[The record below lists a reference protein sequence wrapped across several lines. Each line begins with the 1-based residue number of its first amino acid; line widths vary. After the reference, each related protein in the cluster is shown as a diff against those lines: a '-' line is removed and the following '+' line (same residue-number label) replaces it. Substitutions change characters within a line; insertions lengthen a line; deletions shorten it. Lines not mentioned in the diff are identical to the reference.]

1 MQPDEIL
8 SGLNPEQRRAAST
21 IEGPVLVLAGAGTGK
36 TRVIT
41 YRIAYML
48 AKGIPPEQILGMTFT
63 NKAAAEMKERLAELC
78 GASAAAKVTLGT
90 FHAFAGRLLR
100 KEIGVFGFL
109 PSFTIADDSDQ
120 KSLIKQSIAAC
131 GFAADSIAV
140 PDCANFISR
149 CKNKMQSPDEAAAE
163 LENPA
168 DEPFARVYSKYQ
180 DQLLMQNMLD
190 FDDLLYYTHRLL
202 RDYPEVRERCNDR
215 YRYLLVD
222 EYQDTN
228 LVQFEMVKLLAG
240 ERQNLCVV
248 GDDDQSI
255 YGWRGADA
263 GNILKFTDQF
273 PRARQQ
279 EIKLE
284 QNYRSTN
291 NILRA
296 ANAAIAGGY
305 ARKEKNLWSDY
316 GDGELIIVSRSENA
330 ESESEFIANYIRQ
343 FFDEHREYKYSDC
356 AILYRS
362 NYLSRQLEQT
372 LRSCDI
378 PYQLVGGQEF
388 YQRSEVKDA
397 VSYLRLLAN
406 PREDQS
412 LLRILGNPPRG
423 LGNKAVEKLKAM
435 RLAGAKSMLDA
446 LGSEEF
452 LASCTGKARTAAAEL
467 AETIKKYRNLFTVP
481 GELAAKTKAYL
492 LETGFLDGLQR
503 VYKDIKDA
511 TKRRENVDEFINAIA
526 QFEQRQLKQSQDEA
540 LPTLQD
546 FLEKFALL
554 EESDRTDD
562 KSDDGNGVVLS
573 TIHASKGLEFPLVFL
588 VAMERNIFPNERAI
602 EENSLDEELRLFYVA
617 LTRAKRHLVITYAGE
632 RFRYGRVETSHP
644 SDFLC
649 RLPQDLTDAGD
660 DYEFIKQLSTDA
672 INEGFAKIF
681 EMLK

>member
-1 MQPDEIL
+1 MHPEEIL
-8 SGLNPEQRRAAST
+8 AGLNPEQRRAAST

-78 GASAAAKVTLGT
+78 GAEAASKVTLGT

-109 PSFTIADDSDQ
+109 PNFTIADDSDQ
-120 KSLIKQSIAAC
+120 KSIIKQAAAAC
-131 GFAADSIAV
+131 GLTRDDAPIPEAAAY
-140 PDCANFISR
+140 ISR
-149 CKNKMQSPDEAAAE
+149 CKNQMISPEEALAAPERPGDEI
-163 LENPA
+163 
-168 DEPFARVYSKYQ
+168 FAQIYTKYQ
-180 DQLLMQNMLD
+180 NQLLLQNMLD
-190 FDDLLYYTHRLL
+190 FDDLLFYTHRLL
-202 RDYPEVRERCNDR
+202 RDYPEVRERCNAR

-228 LVQFEMVKLLAG
+228 RVQFEMVRLLAG
-240 ERQNLCVV
+240 ESENLCVV

-263 GNILKFTDQF
+263 GNILKFTDHF
-273 PRARQQ
+273 PRAREQ

-291 NILRA
+291 NILKA

-305 ARKEKNLWSDY
+305 ARKEKNLWSSF
-316 GDGELIIVSRSENA
+316 GDGELITVAGCDTAEAEADFIV
-330 ESESEFIANYIRQ
+330 NYIKQ
-343 FFDEHREYKYSDC
+343 FFNEHREYKYSDC

-372 LRSCDI
+372 FRSCDI

-397 VSYLRLLAN
+397 VSYLRIAAN

-423 LGNKAVEKLKAM
+423 LGNKAVEKLKEM
-435 RLAGAKSMLDA
+435 RRNGCKSMLEA
-446 LGSEEF
+446 LGTEEF
-452 LASCTGKARTAAAEL
+452 QSNCTGKARAAAQEL
-467 AETIKKYRNLFTVP
+467 FGTVQKYRGLFNVP
-481 GELAAKTKAYL
+481 GELAAKTRAYL
-492 LETGFLDGLQR
+492 FETGFLNGLQKM
-503 VYKDIKDA
+503 YKDIEDA

-526 QFEQRQLKQSQDEA
+526 QFESKQSE
-540 LPTLQD
+540 PVNLQD
-546 FLEKFALL
+546 YLEKFALM
-554 EESDRTDD
+554 EENDRTDD
-562 KSDDGNGVVLS
+562 KSEDGDGVVLS
-573 TIHASKGLEFPLVFL
+573 TVHASKGLEFPLVFL
-588 VAMERNIFPNERAI
+588 VAMERKIFPNERAL
-602 EENSLDEELRLFYVA
+602 EEDSLDEELRLFYVA
-617 LTRAKRHLVITYAGE
+617 LTRAKRHLVITHSRE
-632 RFRYGRVETSHP
+632 RFRYGKVERSTP
-644 SDFLC
+644 SDFLLK
-649 RLPQDLTDAGD
+649 LPEELTDCGD
-660 DYEFIKQLSTDA
+660 DYEFIQQLSTES

-681 EMLK
+681 DMLK

>member
-1 MQPDEIL
+1 MLMQPDEIL
-8 SGLNPEQRRAAST
+8 AGLNPEQRRAAST
-21 IEGPVLVLAGAGTGK
+21 VEGPVLVLAGAGTGK

-48 AKGIPPEQILGMTFT
+48 ASGIAPEHILGMTFT

-78 GASAAAKVTLGT
+78 GAEAAAKVTLGT

-100 KEIGVFGFL
+100 SEIKVFGFL
-109 PSFTIADDSDQ
+109 PNFTIADDSDQ
-120 KSLIKQSIAAC
+120 KSLIKQAAAAC
-131 GFAADSIAV
+131 GITRDEVNVPYAA
-140 PDCANFISR
+140 NYISR
-149 CKNKMQSPDEAAAE
+149 CKNAMLSPEEAMQCATTADAVYAE
-163 LENPA
+163 IYN
-168 DEPFARVYSKYQ
+168 KYQ
-180 DQLLMQNMLD
+180 TQLLLQNMLD
-190 FDDLLYYTHRLL
+190 FDDMLFYAHRLL
-202 RDYPEVRERCNDR
+202 RDYPEVRERCQER
-215 YRYLLVD
+215 YQYLLVD

-228 LVQFEMVKLLAG
+228 AVQFEMIKLLAG

-263 GNILKFTDQF
+263 GNILKFTDHF

-291 NILRA
+291 NILKA

-305 ARKEKNLWSDY
+305 ARKEKNLWSDF
-316 GDGELIIVSRSENA
+316 GDGELITVAGCENA
-330 ESESEFIANYIRQ
+330 EGEADFIASYITQ
-343 FFDEHREYKYSDC
+343 FLDEHREYKYSDC

-372 LRSCDI
+372 LRTRSI

-397 VSYLRLLAN
+397 VSYLRLAAN
-406 PREDQS
+406 PREDQA

-423 LGNKAVEKLKAM
+423 LGSKAVEKLKEM
-435 RLAGAKSMLDA
+435 RLNGTKSMLEA

-452 LASCTGKARTAAAEL
+452 QSVCSAKGKAAAQAL
-467 AETIKKYRNLFTVP
+467 FDTVKKYRGLFNVP

-492 LETGFLDGLQR
+492 FETGFLDGLQK
-503 VYKDIKDA
+503 VYKDIEDA
-511 TKRRENVDEFINAIA
+511 TKRRENVDEFINAVA
-526 QFEQRQLKQSQDEA
+526 QFESRQSEE
-540 LPTLQD
+540 PTLQD

-554 EESDRTDD
+554 EENDRTADE
-562 KSDDGNGVVLS
+562 SENGDGVILS

-588 VAMERNIFPNERAI
+588 VAMERKIFPNERAL
-602 EENSLDEELRLFYVA
+602 EEDSLDEELRLFYVA
-617 LTRAKRHLVITYAGE
+617 LTRAKRYLVISYARE
-632 RFRYGRVETSHP
+632 RFRYGKTERAIP
-644 SDFLC
+644 SDFLY
-649 RLPQDLTDAGD
+649 RLPEDLTDQGD
-660 DYEFIKQLSTDA
+660 DYEFIQSMSTED

-681 EMLK
+681 ELLK

>member
-1 MQPDEIL
+1 MRPEEIL
-8 SGLNPEQRRAAST
+8 AGLNPEQRRAAST

-48 AKGIPPEQILGMTFT
+48 ATGIAPEHILGMTFT

-78 GASAAAKVTLGT
+78 GAEAAKKVTLGT

-100 KEIGVFGFL
+100 REIGVFGFL
-109 PSFTIADDSDQ
+109 PNFTIADDNDQ
-120 KSLIKQSIAAC
+120 KSLIKQAAAAC
-131 GFAADSIAV
+131 GFTRDDAPIPQAA
-140 PDCANFISR
+140 NYISR
-149 CKNKMQSPDEAAAE
+149 CKNAMLSPEEAMAAP
-163 LENPA
+163 ENPG
-168 DEPFARVYSKYQ
+168 DEVYAQIYSKYQ
-180 DQLLMQNMLD
+180 NQLLLQNMLD
-190 FDDLLYYTHRLL
+190 FDDLLFYTHRLL
-202 RDYPEVRERCNDR
+202 RDYPEVRERCQER

-240 ERQNLCVV
+240 ERENLCVV

-263 GNILKFTDQF
+263 GNILKFTEYF

-291 NILRA
+291 NILKA

-305 ARKEKNLWSDY
+305 ARKEKNLWSNF
-316 GDGELIIVSRSENA
+316 GDGELITVAQCDNA
-330 ESESEFIANYIRQ
+330 ESEAEFIASYIHQ

-372 LRSCDI
+372 FRSRDI

-397 VSYLRLLAN
+397 VSYLRIAAN

-423 LGNKAVEKLKAM
+423 LGNKAVETLKNI
-435 RLAGAKSMLDA
+435 RQNGGKSMLET
-446 LGSEEF
+446 LGTEEF
-452 LASCTGKARTAAAEL
+452 QKSCSAKAKVAAQAL
-467 AETIKKYRNLFTVP
+467 FDTVIKYRNLFTVP
-481 GELAAKTKAYL
+481 GELAAKTRAYL
-492 LETGFLDGLQR
+492 QETGFLDGLQK
-503 VYKDIKDA
+503 VYKDIADA

-526 QFEQRQLKQSQDEA
+526 QFENKQPEP
-540 LPTLQD
+540 PTLQD

-554 EESDRTDD
+554 EENDRTDD
-562 KSDDGNGVVLS
+562 RSDNGDGVVLS

-588 VAMERNIFPNERAI
+588 VAMERKIFPNERAL
-602 EENSLDEELRLFYVA
+602 EEDSLDEELRLFYVA
-617 LTRAKRHLVITYAGE
+617 LTRAKRHLVISHAKE
-632 RFRYGRVETSHP
+632 RFRYGKVERSVP
-644 SDFLC
+644 SDFLY
-649 RLPQDLTDAGD
+649 RLPEELTDCGE
-660 DYEFIKQLSTDA
+660 DYEYIQKLGVDD
-672 INEGFAKIF
+672 INAEFAKIF

>member
-1 MQPDEIL
+1 MRPDEIL
-8 SGLNPEQRRAAST
+8 AGLNPEQRRAAST

-48 AKGIPPEQILGMTFT
+48 ATGIDPENILGMTFT
-63 NKAAAEMKERLAELC
+63 NKAAAEMKERLGELC
-78 GASAAAKVTLGT
+78 GKEAASKVTLGT

-109 PSFTIADDSDQ
+109 PNFTIADDTDQ
-120 KSLIKQSIAAC
+120 KSLIKQAAAAC
-131 GFAADSIAV
+131 GITRDDAPIPQAAAY
-140 PDCANFISR
+140 ISR
-149 CKNKMQSPDEAAAE
+149 CKNAMLSPDEAAAAPE
-163 LENPA
+163 RPG
-168 DEPFARVYSKYQ
+168 DEVFAQIYMKYQ
-180 DQLLMQNMLD
+180 NQLLLQNMLD
-190 FDDLLYYTHRLL
+190 FDDLLFYTHRLL
-202 RDYPEVRERCNDR
+202 RDHPEVRERCQAR
-215 YRYLLVD
+215 YKYLLVD

-240 ERQNLCVV
+240 KRQNLCVV

-255 YGWRGADA
+255 YSWRGADA
-263 GNILKFTDQF
+263 GNILKFTDHF

-291 NILRA
+291 NILKA

-305 ARKEKNLWSDY
+305 ARKEKNLWSSF
-316 GDGELIIVSRSENA
+316 GDGELLTVARCDTA
-330 ESESEFIANYIRQ
+330 ESEAEFIASYIHQ

-362 NYLSRQLEQT
+362 NYLSRQLEQG
-372 LRSCDI
+372 LRAADI

-397 VSYLRLLAN
+397 VSYLRIVAN

-423 LGNKAVEKLKAM
+423 LGNKAVEKLKEM
-435 RLAGAKSMLDA
+435 RLNGTPGMLNA

-452 LASCTGKARTAAAEL
+452 IASCTGKAKAAARSL
-467 AETIKKYRNLFTVP
+467 YDTVIKYRNLFTVP
-481 GELAAKTKAYL
+481 GDLAAKTRAYL
-492 LETGFLDGLQR
+492 YETGFLDGLQK
-503 VYKDIKDA
+503 VYKDIEDA

-526 QFEQRQLKQSQDEA
+526 QFESKQPE
-540 LPTLQD
+540 LPTLQE

-554 EESDRTDD
+554 EENDRTDD

-588 VAMERNIFPNERAI
+588 VAMERNIFPNERALK
-602 EENSLDEELRLFYVA
+602 EDSLDEELRLFYVA
-617 LTRAKRHLVITYAGE
+617 LTRAKRHLVITHARE
-632 RFRYGRVETSHP
+632 RFRYGKVERSTP
-644 SDFLC
+644 SDFLL
-649 RLPQDLTDAGD
+649 RLPEDLTDCGD
-660 DYEFIKQLSTDA
+660 DYEFIQQLSADS
-672 INEGFAKIF
+672 INEGFARIF

>member
-1 MQPDEIL
+1 MHPEEIL
-8 SGLNPEQRRAAST
+8 AGLNPEQRRAAST

-78 GASAAAKVTLGT
+78 GAEAASKVTLGT

-109 PSFTIADDSDQ
+109 SNFTIADDSDQ
-120 KSLIKQSIAAC
+120 KSIIKQAAAAC
-131 GFAADSIAV
+131 GLTRDDAPIPEAAAY
-140 PDCANFISR
+140 ISR
-149 CKNKMQSPDEAAAE
+149 CKNQMISPEEALAAPERPGDEI
-163 LENPA
+163 
-168 DEPFARVYSKYQ
+168 FAQIYTKYQ
-180 DQLLMQNMLD
+180 NQLLLQNMLD
-190 FDDLLYYTHRLL
+190 FDDLLFYTHRLL
-202 RDYPEVRERCNDR
+202 RDYPEVRERCNAR

-228 LVQFEMVKLLAG
+228 RVQFEMVRLLAG
-240 ERQNLCVV
+240 ESENLCVV

-263 GNILKFTDQF
+263 GNILKFTDHF
-273 PRARQQ
+273 PRAREQ

-291 NILRA
+291 NILKA

-305 ARKEKNLWSDY
+305 ARKEKNLWSSF
-316 GDGELIIVSRSENA
+316 GDGELITVAGCDTAEAEADFIV
-330 ESESEFIANYIRQ
+330 NYIKQ
-343 FFDEHREYKYSDC
+343 FFNEHREYKYSDC

-372 LRSCDI
+372 FRSCDI

-397 VSYLRLLAN
+397 VSYLRIAAN

-423 LGNKAVEKLKAM
+423 LGNKAVEKLKEM
-435 RLAGAKSMLDA
+435 RRNGCKSMLEA
-446 LGSEEF
+446 LGTEEF
-452 LASCTGKARTAAAEL
+452 QSNCTGKARAAAQEL
-467 AETIKKYRNLFTVP
+467 FGTVQKYRGLFNVP
-481 GELAAKTKAYL
+481 GELAAKTRAYL
-492 LETGFLDGLQR
+492 FETGFLNGLQKM
-503 VYKDIKDA
+503 YKDIEDA

-526 QFEQRQLKQSQDEA
+526 QFESKQSE
-540 LPTLQD
+540 PVTLQD
-546 FLEKFALL
+546 YLEKFALL
-554 EESDRTDD
+554 EENDRTDD
-562 KSDDGNGVVLS
+562 NSEGGDGVVLS
-573 TIHASKGLEFPLVFL
+573 TVHASKGLEFPLVFL
-588 VAMERNIFPNERAI
+588 VAMERKIFPNERAL
-602 EENSLDEELRLFYVA
+602 EEDSLDEELRLFYVA
-617 LTRAKRHLVITYAGE
+617 LTRAKRHLVITHSRE
-632 RFRYGRVETSHP
+632 RFRYGKVERSTP
-644 SDFLC
+644 SDFLLK
-649 RLPQDLTDAGD
+649 LPEELTDCGD
-660 DYEFIKQLSTDA
+660 DYEFIQQLSTES

-681 EMLK
+681 DMLK

>member
-1 MQPDEIL
+1 MCPDEIL
-8 SGLNPEQRRAAST
+8 AGLNPEQRRAAST

-48 AKGIPPEQILGMTFT
+48 ATGIAPENILGMTFT
-63 NKAAAEMKERLAELC
+63 NKAAAEMKERLGELC
-78 GASAAAKVTLGT
+78 GKEAASKVTLGT

-109 PSFTIADDSDQ
+109 PNFTIADDTDQ
-120 KSLIKQSIAAC
+120 KSLIKQAAAAC
-131 GFAADSIAV
+131 GITRDDAPIPEAAAY
-140 PDCANFISR
+140 ISR
-149 CKNKMQSPDEAAAE
+149 CKNAMLSPDEAAAAPE
-163 LENPA
+163 RPG
-168 DEPFARVYSKYQ
+168 DEIFAQIYMKYQ
-180 DQLLMQNMLD
+180 NQLLLQNMLD
-190 FDDLLYYTHRLL
+190 FDDLLFYTHRLL
-202 RDYPEVRERCNDR
+202 RDYPEVRERCQKR
-215 YRYLLVD
+215 YKYLLVD

-255 YGWRGADA
+255 YSWRGADA
-263 GNILKFTDQF
+263 GNILKFTDYF

-291 NILRA
+291 NILKA

-305 ARKEKNLWSDY
+305 ARKEKNLWSDF
-316 GDGELIIVSRSENA
+316 GDGELITVAACDNA
-330 ESESEFIANYIRQ
+330 ESEAEFIATYIHQ
-343 FFDEHREYKYSDC
+343 FFNEHREYKYSDC

-362 NYLSRQLEQT
+362 NYLSRQLEQG
-372 LRSCDI
+372 LRSADI
-378 PYQLVGGQEF
+378 PYHLVGGQEF

-397 VSYLRLLAN
+397 VSYLRIIAN

-423 LGNKAVEKLKAM
+423 LGNKAVEKLKEM
-435 RLAGAKSMLDA
+435 RQNGARSMLDA
-446 LGSEEF
+446 LGTEEF
-452 LASCTGKARTAAAEL
+452 ISSCTGKAKAAAQAL
-467 AETIKKYRNLFTVP
+467 YDTTVKYRNLFVSP
-481 GELAAKTKAYL
+481 GDLAAKTRAYL
-492 LETGFLDGLQR
+492 YEVGFLDGLQK
-503 VYKDIKDA
+503 VYKDIEDA
-511 TKRRENVDEFINAIA
+511 TKRRENVDEFINAVA
-526 QFEQRQLKQSQDEA
+526 QYESKQPEP
-540 LPTLQD
+540 PTLQE

-554 EESDRTDD
+554 EENDRTDD
-562 KSDDGNGVVLS
+562 KSDDGDGVVLS

-588 VAMERNIFPNERAI
+588 VAMERNIFPNERALK
-602 EENSLDEELRLFYVA
+602 EDSLDEELRLFYVA
-617 LTRAKRHLVITYAGE
+617 LTRAKRHLVITHARE
-632 RFRYGRVETSHP
+632 RFRYGKSERSTP
-644 SDFLC
+644 SDFLL
-649 RLPQDLTDAGD
+649 RLPEDLTDSGD
-660 DYEFIKQLSTDA
+660 DYEFIQQLTTDS

>member
-1 MQPDEIL
+1 MRSDEIL

-48 AKGIPPEQILGMTFT
+48 STGIAPENILGMTFT

-78 GASAAAKVTLGT
+78 GAEAAAKVTLGT

-109 PSFTIADDSDQ
+109 PNFTIADDSDQ
-120 KSLIKQSIAAC
+120 KSLIKQAAAAC
-131 GFAADSIAV
+131 GLTRDDAPIPQAAA
-140 PDCANFISR
+140 FISR
-149 CKNKMQSPDEAAAE
+149 CKNAMISPEEAALE
-163 LENPA
+163 LENPG
-168 DEPFARVYSKYQ
+168 DEVYAQIYSKYQ
-180 DQLLMQNMLD
+180 NQLLLQNMLD
-190 FDDLLYYTHRLL
+190 FDDLLFFTHRLL
-202 RDYPEVRERCNDR
+202 RDYPEVRERCQAR
-215 YRYLLVD
+215 YKYLLVD

-228 LVQFEMVKLLAG
+228 RVQFEMVKLLAG
-240 ERQNLCVV
+240 ESQNLCVV

-255 YGWRGADA
+255 YSWRGADA
-263 GNILKFTDQF
+263 GNILKFTDHF

-291 NILRA
+291 NILKA
-296 ANAAIAGGY
+296 ANAAITGGY
-305 ARKEKNLWSDY
+305 ARKEKNLWSSF
-316 GDGELIIVSRSENA
+316 GDGELITVAGCDNG
-330 ESESEFIANYIRQ
+330 ESEAEFIASYIHQ

-362 NYLSRQLEQT
+362 NYLSRQLEQA
-372 LRSCDI
+372 LRTAEI

-397 VSYLRLLAN
+397 VSYLKLIVN

-423 LGNKAVEKLKAM
+423 LGNKAVEKLKSM
-435 RLAGAKSMLDA
+435 RQSGAKSMLEA

-452 LASCTGKARTAAAEL
+452 LASCTGKARAAAQAL
-467 AETIKKYRNLFTVP
+467 ADTVSKYRNLFVTP
-481 GELAAKTKAYL
+481 GDLGAKTRAYL
-492 LETGFLDGLQR
+492 YETGFLDGLQK
-503 VYKDIKDA
+503 VYKDIEDA

-526 QFEQRQLKQSQDEA
+526 QFEAKQPEQ
-540 LPTLQD
+540 PTLQD

-554 EESDRTDD
+554 EENDRTDD
-562 KSDDGNGVVLS
+562 KSEEGNGVILS
-573 TIHASKGLEFPLVFL
+573 TIHASKGLEFPLVFM
-588 VAMERNIFPNERAI
+588 VAMERKIFPNERAL
-602 EENSLDEELRLFYVA
+602 EEDSLDEELRLFYVA
-617 LTRAKRHLVITYAGE
+617 LTRAKRHLVITHARE
-632 RFRYGRVETSHP
+632 RFRYGKTERSHP
-644 SDFLC
+644 SDFLH
-649 RLPQDLTDAGD
+649 RLPEELVDAGD
-660 DYEFIKQLSTDA
+660 DYEFLHKLSTDD
-672 INEGFAKIF
+672 INAGFAKIF

>member
-1 MQPDEIL
+1 MHPEEIL
-8 SGLNPEQRRAAST
+8 AGLNPEQRRAAST

-78 GASAAAKVTLGT
+78 GAEAASKVTLGT

-109 PSFTIADDSDQ
+109 SNFTIADDSDQ
-120 KSLIKQSIAAC
+120 KSIIKQAAAAC
-131 GFAADSIAV
+131 GLTRDDAPIPEAAAY
-140 PDCANFISR
+140 ISR
-149 CKNKMQSPDEAAAE
+149 CKNQMISPEEALAAPERPGDEI
-163 LENPA
+163 
-168 DEPFARVYSKYQ
+168 FAQIYTKYQ
-180 DQLLMQNMLD
+180 NQLLLQNMLD
-190 FDDLLYYTHRLL
+190 FDDLLFYTHRLL
-202 RDYPEVRERCNDR
+202 RDYPEVRERCNAR

-228 LVQFEMVKLLAG
+228 RVQFEMVRLLAG
-240 ERQNLCVV
+240 ESENLCVV

-263 GNILKFTDQF
+263 GNILKFTDHF
-273 PRARQQ
+273 PRAREQ

-291 NILRA
+291 NILKA

-305 ARKEKNLWSDY
+305 ARKEKNLWSSF
-316 GDGELIIVSRSENA
+316 GDGELITVAGCDTAEAEADFIV
-330 ESESEFIANYIRQ
+330 NYIKQ
-343 FFDEHREYKYSDC
+343 FFNEHREYKYSDC

-372 LRSCDI
+372 FRSCDI

-397 VSYLRLLAN
+397 VSYLRIAAN

-423 LGNKAVEKLKAM
+423 LGNKAVEKLKEM
-435 RLAGAKSMLDA
+435 RRNGCKSMLEA
-446 LGSEEF
+446 LGTEEF
-452 LASCTGKARTAAAEL
+452 QSNCTGKARAAAQEL
-467 AETIKKYRNLFTVP
+467 FGTVQKYRGLFNVP
-481 GELAAKTKAYL
+481 GELAAKTRAYL
-492 LETGFLDGLQR
+492 FETGFLNGLQKM
-503 VYKDIKDA
+503 YKDIEDA

-526 QFEQRQLKQSQDEA
+526 QFESKQSE
-540 LPTLQD
+540 PVNLQD
-546 FLEKFALL
+546 YLEKFALL
-554 EESDRTDD
+554 EENDRTDD
-562 KSDDGNGVVLS
+562 NSEGGDGVVLS
-573 TIHASKGLEFPLVFL
+573 TVHASKGLEFPLVFL
-588 VAMERNIFPNERAI
+588 VAMERKIFPNERAL
-602 EENSLDEELRLFYVA
+602 EEDSLDEELRLFYVA
-617 LTRAKRHLVITYAGE
+617 LTRAKRHLVITHSRE
-632 RFRYGRVETSHP
+632 RFRYGKVERSTP
-644 SDFLC
+644 SDFLLK
-649 RLPQDLTDAGD
+649 LPEELTDCGD
-660 DYEFIKQLSTDA
+660 DYEFIQQLSTES

-681 EMLK
+681 DMLK

>member
-1 MQPDEIL
+1 MHPEEIL
-8 SGLNPEQRRAAST
+8 AGLNPEQRRAAST

-78 GASAAAKVTLGT
+78 GAEAASKVTLGT

-109 PSFTIADDSDQ
+109 SNFTIADDSDQ
-120 KSLIKQSIAAC
+120 KSIIKQAAAAC
-131 GFAADSIAV
+131 GLTRDDAPIPEAAAY
-140 PDCANFISR
+140 ISR
-149 CKNKMQSPDEAAAE
+149 CKNQMISPEEALAAPERPGDEI
-163 LENPA
+163 
-168 DEPFARVYSKYQ
+168 FAQIYTKYQ
-180 DQLLMQNMLD
+180 NQLLLQNMLD
-190 FDDLLYYTHRLL
+190 FDDLLFYTHRLL
-202 RDYPEVRERCNDR
+202 RDYPEVRERCNAR

-228 LVQFEMVKLLAG
+228 RVQFEMVRLLAG
-240 ERQNLCVV
+240 ESENLCVV

-263 GNILKFTDQF
+263 GNILKFTDHF
-273 PRARQQ
+273 PRAREQ

-291 NILRA
+291 NILKA

-305 ARKEKNLWSDY
+305 ARKEKNLWSSF
-316 GDGELIIVSRSENA
+316 GDGELITVAGCDTAEAEADFIV
-330 ESESEFIANYIRQ
+330 NYIKQ
-343 FFDEHREYKYSDC
+343 FFNEHREYKYSDC

-372 LRSCDI
+372 FRSCDI

-397 VSYLRLLAN
+397 VSYLRIAAN

-423 LGNKAVEKLKAM
+423 LGNKAVEKLKEM
-435 RLAGAKSMLDA
+435 RRNGCKSMLEA
-446 LGSEEF
+446 LGTEEF
-452 LASCTGKARTAAAEL
+452 QSNCTGKARAAAQEL
-467 AETIKKYRNLFTVP
+467 FGTVQKYRGLFNVP
-481 GELAAKTKAYL
+481 GELAAKTRAYL
-492 LETGFLDGLQR
+492 FETGFLNGLQKM
-503 VYKDIKDA
+503 YKDIEDA

-526 QFEQRQLKQSQDEA
+526 QFESKQSE
-540 LPTLQD
+540 PVNLQD
-546 FLEKFALL
+546 YLEKFALL
-554 EESDRTDD
+554 EENDRTDD
-562 KSDDGNGVVLS
+562 KSEGGDGVVLS
-573 TIHASKGLEFPLVFL
+573 TVHASKGLEFPLVFL
-588 VAMERNIFPNERAI
+588 VAMERKIFPNERAL
-602 EENSLDEELRLFYVA
+602 EEDSLDEELRLFYVA
-617 LTRAKRHLVITYAGE
+617 LTRAKRHLVITHSRE
-632 RFRYGRVETSHP
+632 RFRYGKVERSTP
-644 SDFLC
+644 SDFLLK
-649 RLPQDLTDAGD
+649 LPEELTDCGD
-660 DYEFIKQLSTDA
+660 DYEFIQQLSTES

-681 EMLK
+681 DMLK

>member
-1 MQPDEIL
+1 MQSAEAIL

-48 AKGIPPEQILGMTFT
+48 ATGIAPEHILGMTFT
-63 NKAAAEMKERLAELC
+63 NKAATEMKERLADLC
-78 GASAAAKVTLGT
+78 GKEAASKVTLGT

-100 KEIGVFGFL
+100 KEIGVFGYL
-109 PSFTIADDSDQ
+109 PNFTIADDSDQ
-120 KSLIKQSIAAC
+120 KSLIKQAAAAC
-131 GFAADSIAV
+131 GIARDDANIPQAA
-140 PDCANFISR
+140 NYISR
-149 CKNKMQSPDEAAAE
+149 CKNAMLSPEEAMQSAAPGDEIYAQI
-163 LENPA
+163 
-168 DEPFARVYSKYQ
+168 YSKYQ
-180 DQLLMQNMLD
+180 NQLLLQNMLD
-190 FDDLLYYTHRLL
+190 FDDLLFFTHRLL
-202 RDYPEVRERCNDR
+202 RDHLDVRERCQER

-263 GNILKFTDQF
+263 ENILKFTDYF

-291 NILRA
+291 NILKA

-305 ARKEKNLWSDY
+305 ARKEKNLWSAF
-316 GDGELIIVSRSENA
+316 GDGELIKIAACESA
-330 ESESEFIANYIRQ
+330 ESEAGFIADYIAQ
-343 FFDEHREYKYSDC
+343 FFDEHRGEYKYSDC

-372 LRSCDI
+372 LRSRGI

-388 YQRSEVKDA
+388 FQRSEVKDA
-397 VSYLRLLAN
+397 VSYLKLIAN

-423 LGNKAVEKLKAM
+423 LGNKAVEKLKEL
-435 RLAGAKSMLDA
+435 RQNGAKSMLEA
-446 LGSEEF
+446 LGCDEF
-452 LASCTGKARTAAAEL
+452 LASCTAKARTAAMAL
-467 AETIKKYRNLFTVP
+467 RETIKKYRGLFTVP

-492 LETGFLDGLQR
+492 YETGFLDGLQK
-503 VYKDIKDA
+503 VYKDIEDA
-511 TKRRENVDEFINAIA
+511 TKRRENVDEFINSIA
-526 QFEQRQLKQSQDEA
+526 QYEAKQSEDS
-540 LPTLQD
+540 TLQD

-554 EESDRTDD
+554 EENDRTADE
-562 KSDDGNGVVLS
+562 SDQGDGVILT

-588 VAMERNIFPNERAI
+588 VAMERKIFPNERAM
-602 EENSLDEELRLFYVA
+602 EEDSLDEELRLFYVA
-617 LTRAKRHLVITYAGE
+617 LTRAKRHLVLTHARE
-632 RFRYGRVETSHP
+632 RFRYGKVERSVP
-644 SDFLC
+644 SDFLY
-649 RLPQDLTDAGD
+649 RLPEDLTDAGD
-660 DYEFIKQLSTDA
+660 DYEFIKQMSVND
-672 INEGFAKIF
+672 INAEFAKIF
-681 EMLK
+681 ELLK

>member
-1 MQPDEIL
+1 MHPEEIL
-8 SGLNPEQRRAAST
+8 AGLNPEQRRAAST

-78 GASAAAKVTLGT
+78 GAEAASKVTLGT

-109 PSFTIADDSDQ
+109 SNFTIADDSDQ
-120 KSLIKQSIAAC
+120 KSIIKQAAAAC
-131 GFAADSIAV
+131 GLTRDDAPIPEAAAY
-140 PDCANFISR
+140 ISR
-149 CKNKMQSPDEAAAE
+149 CKNQMISPEEALAAPERPGDEI
-163 LENPA
+163 
-168 DEPFARVYSKYQ
+168 FAQIYTKYQ
-180 DQLLMQNMLD
+180 NQLLLQNMLD
-190 FDDLLYYTHRLL
+190 FDDLLFYTHRLL
-202 RDYPEVRERCNDR
+202 RDYPEVRERCNAR

-228 LVQFEMVKLLAG
+228 RVQFEMVRLLAG
-240 ERQNLCVV
+240 ESENLCVV

-263 GNILKFTDQF
+263 GNILKFTDHF
-273 PRARQQ
+273 PRAREQ

-291 NILRA
+291 NILKA

-305 ARKEKNLWSDY
+305 ARKEKNLWSSF
-316 GDGELIIVSRSENA
+316 GDGELITVAGCDTAEAEADFIV
-330 ESESEFIANYIRQ
+330 NYIKQ
-343 FFDEHREYKYSDC
+343 FFNEHREYKYSDC

-372 LRSCDI
+372 FRSCDI

-397 VSYLRLLAN
+397 VSYLRIAAN

-423 LGNKAVEKLKAM
+423 LGNKAVEKLKEM
-435 RLAGAKSMLDA
+435 RRNGCKSMLEA
-446 LGSEEF
+446 LGTEEF
-452 LASCTGKARTAAAEL
+452 QSNCTGKARAAAQEL
-467 AETIKKYRNLFTVP
+467 FGTVQKYRGLFNVP
-481 GELAAKTKAYL
+481 GELAAKTRAYL
-492 LETGFLDGLQR
+492 FETGFLNGLQKM
-503 VYKDIKDA
+503 YKDIEDA
-511 TKRRENVDEFINAIA
+511 TKRRENVDEFLNAIA
-526 QFEQRQLKQSQDEA
+526 QFESKQSE
-540 LPTLQD
+540 PVNLQD
-546 FLEKFALL
+546 YLEKFALL
-554 EESDRTDD
+554 EENDRTDD
-562 KSDDGNGVVLS
+562 NSEGGDGVVLS
-573 TIHASKGLEFPLVFL
+573 TVHASKGLEFPLVFL
-588 VAMERNIFPNERAI
+588 VAMERKIFPNERAL
-602 EENSLDEELRLFYVA
+602 EEDSLDEELRLFYVA
-617 LTRAKRHLVITYAGE
+617 LTRAKRHLVITHSRE
-632 RFRYGRVETSHP
+632 RFRYGKVERSTP
-644 SDFLC
+644 SDFLLK
-649 RLPQDLTDAGD
+649 LPEELTDCGD
-660 DYEFIKQLSTDA
+660 DYEFIQQLSTES

-681 EMLK
+681 DMLK

>member
-1 MQPDEIL
+1 MSPEDIL
-8 SGLNPEQRRAAST
+8 AGLNPEQRRAAST

-78 GASAAAKVTLGT
+78 GPEAAGKVTLGT

-109 PSFTIADDSDQ
+109 PNFTIADDSDQ

-131 GFAADSIAV
+131 GMSADDVSV
-140 PDCANFISR
+140 PDSANFISR
-149 CKNKMQSPDEAAAE
+149 CKNAMQSPDEAMNL

-168 DEPFARVYSKYQ
+168 DEPFARVYAKYQ
-180 DQLLMQNMLD
+180 NQLLLQNMLD

-202 RDYPEVRERCNDR
+202 RDYPEVRERCCDR

-240 ERQNLCVV
+240 ERENLCVV

-263 GNILKFTDQF
+263 GNILKFTDHF

-291 NILRA
+291 NILKA
-296 ANAAIAGGY
+296 ANAAITGGY
-305 ARKEKNLWSDY
+305 ARKEKSLWSNF
-316 GDGELIIVSRSENA
+316 GDGDLIIVARSDSA
-330 ESESEFIANYIRQ
+330 EAEAEFIASYIHQ

-372 LRSCDI
+372 LRSRDI

-397 VSYLRLLAN
+397 VSYLRLIAN

-423 LGNKAVEKLKAM
+423 LGNKAVDKLKSM
-435 RLAGAKSMLDA
+435 RQNGAKSMLDA
-446 LGSEEF
+446 LGSGEF
-452 LASCTGKARTAAAEL
+452 LDSCSGKAKTAAAEL
-467 AETIKKYRNLFTVP
+467 AATVEKYRNLFIVP
-481 GELAAKTKAYL
+481 GDLANKARAYL
-492 LETGFLDGLQR
+492 QETGFLDGLQR

-526 QFEQRQLKQSQDEA
+526 QFEAKQAE

-554 EESDRTDD
+554 EESDRTADE
-562 KSDDGNGVVLS
+562 SENGNGVILS

-588 VAMERNIFPNERAI
+588 VAMERKIFPNERAL
-602 EENSLDEELRLFYVA
+602 EEDSLDEELRLFYVA
-617 LTRAKRHLVITYAGE
+617 LTRAKRHLVLTHAKE
-632 RFRYGRVETSHP
+632 RFRYGKVERSAP
-644 SDFLC
+644 SEFLWK
-649 RLPQDLTDAGD
+649 LPEDLTDSGD
-660 DYEFIKQLSTDA
+660 DYEFLQQLSADS

>member
-1 MQPDEIL
+1 MLPEEIL
-8 SGLNPEQRRAAST
+8 AGLNPEQRKAAST

-48 AKGIPPEQILGMTFT
+48 ATGIPPEQILGMTFT

-78 GASAAAKVTLGT
+78 GAEAAQKVTLGT

-109 PSFTIADDSDQ
+109 PNFTIADDSDQ

-131 GFAADSIAV
+131 GMSADDVSV
-140 PDCANFISR
+140 PDSANFISR
-149 CKNKMQSPDEAAAE
+149 CKNAMQSPEEAME
-163 LENPA
+163 LLENPG
-168 DEPFARVYSKYQ
+168 DEPFARVYAKYQ
-180 DQLLMQNMLD
+180 NQLLLQNMLD

-202 RDYPEVRERCNDR
+202 RDYPEVRERCCDR

-228 LVQFEMVKLLAG
+228 LVQFEMVKMLAG
-240 ERQNLCVV
+240 ERENLCVV

-263 GNILKFTDQF
+263 GNILKFTDHF

-291 NILRA
+291 NILKA
-296 ANAAIAGGY
+296 ANATIAGGY
-305 ARKEKNLWSDY
+305 ARKEKSLWSNF
-316 GDGELIIVSRSENA
+316 GDGDLITVARSDSA
-330 ESESEFIANYIRQ
+330 EAEAEFIASYIHQ

-372 LRSCDI
+372 LRSRDI

-397 VSYLRLLAN
+397 VSYLRLIAN

-423 LGNKAVEKLKAM
+423 LGNKAVEKLKSM
-435 RLAGAKSMLDA
+435 RQNGAKSMLDA
-446 LGSEEF
+446 LGTEEF
-452 LASCTGKARTAAAEL
+452 LSSCAGKAKTAAAEL
-467 AETIKKYRNLFTVP
+467 SETIRKYRNLFTVP
-481 GELAAKTKAYL
+481 GDLAAKTKAYL

-526 QFEQRQLKQSQDEA
+526 QFEAKQPEP
-540 LPTLQD
+540 PTLQD

-554 EESDRTDD
+554 EESDRTADE
-562 KSDDGNGVVLS
+562 SDNGNGVILS

-588 VAMERNIFPNERAI
+588 VAMERKIFPNERAM
-602 EENSLDEELRLFYVA
+602 EEDSLDEELRLFYVA
-617 LTRAKRHLVITYAGE
+617 LTRAKRHLVLTHAKE
-632 RFRYGRVETSHP
+632 RFRYGKVERSAP
-644 SDFLC
+644 SEFLWK
-649 RLPQDLTDAGD
+649 LPEDLIDSGD
-660 DYEFIKQLSTDA
+660 DCEFLQQLSADS

-681 EMLK
+681 DMLK

>member
-1 MQPDEIL
+1 MTPDEIL
-8 SGLNPEQRRAAST
+8 AGLNPEQRRAAST
-21 IEGPVLVLAGAGTGK
+21 VEGPVLVLAGAGTGK

-41 YRIAYML
+41 FRIAYML
-48 AKGIPPEQILGMTFT
+48 AIGIAPENILGMTFT

-78 GASAAAKVTLGT
+78 GSEKASKVTLGT

-109 PSFTIADDSDQ
+109 PNFTIADDSDQ

-131 GFAADSIAV
+131 GLSTDDVTV
-140 PDCANFISR
+140 PDSANFISR
-149 CKNKMQSPDEAAAE
+149 CKNAMQSPDEAMNL
-163 LENPA
+163 LENPG
-168 DEPFARVYSKYQ
+168 DEPFARAYAKYQ
-180 DQLLMQNMLD
+180 NQLLLQNMLD

-202 RDYPEVRERCNDR
+202 RDYPEVRERCQER
-215 YRYLLVD
+215 YQYLLVD

-228 LVQFEMVKLLAG
+228 LVQFEMVRLLAG
-240 ERQNLCVV
+240 DRQNLCVV

-273 PRARQQ
+273 PRAREQ

-291 NILRA
+291 NILKA

-305 ARKEKNLWSDY
+305 ARKEKNLWSSF
-316 GDGELIIVSRSENA
+316 GDGELIKIAV
-330 ESESEFIANYIRQ
+330 SESAEAEADFIASYIHQ
-343 FFDEHREYKYSDC
+343 FFDEHKGEYKYSDC

-372 LRSCDI
+372 LRSREI

-397 VSYLRLLAN
+397 VSYLKIIAN

-423 LGNKAVEKLKAM
+423 LGNKAVEKLKEM
-435 RLAGAKSMLDA
+435 RLNGAKSMLEA

-452 LASCTGKARTAAAEL
+452 LNSCTAKARTAAMAL
-467 AETIKKYRNLFTVP
+467 YETTRKYRNLFTVP

-492 LETGFLDGLQR
+492 YETGYLDGLQKM
-503 VYKDIKDA
+503 YKDIDDA
-511 TKRRENVDEFINAIA
+511 TKRRENVDEFINSIA
-526 QFEQRQLKQSQDEA
+526 QFESKQPEEA
-540 LPTLQD
+540 TLQD

-554 EESDRTDD
+554 EENDRTDD
-562 KSDDGNGVVLS
+562 QSEAGDGVVLS

-588 VAMERNIFPNERAI
+588 VAMERNIFPNERALK
-602 EENSLDEELRLFYVA
+602 EDSLDEELRLFYVA
-617 LTRAKRHLVITYAGE
+617 ITRAKRHLVITHAKE
-632 RFRYGRVETSHP
+632 RFRYGKVEKSKP
-644 SDFLC
+644 SDFLY
-649 RLPQDLTDAGD
+649 RLPEDLTDSGD
-660 DYEFIKQLSTDA
+660 DYEFIKQMSVND
-672 INEGFAKIF
+672 INAEFAKIF
-681 EMLK
+681 DMLK

>member
-1 MQPDEIL
+1 MRPEEIL
-8 SGLNPEQRRAAST
+8 AGLNPEQRRAAST

-48 AKGIPPEQILGMTFT
+48 ATGIKPENILGMTFT
-63 NKAAAEMKERLAELC
+63 NKAAAEMKERLGELC
-78 GASAAAKVTLGT
+78 GKEAASKVTLGT

-109 PSFTIADDSDQ
+109 PNFTIADDSDQ
-120 KSLIKQSIAAC
+120 KSLIKQAAAAC
-131 GFAADSIAV
+131 GFTRDDAPIPQAAAY
-140 PDCANFISR
+140 ISR
-149 CKNKMQSPDEAAAE
+149 CKNAMISPDEASAAPE
-163 LENPA
+163 RPG
-168 DEPFARVYSKYQ
+168 DEVFARIYMKYQ
-180 DQLLMQNMLD
+180 NQLLLQNMLD
-190 FDDLLYYTHRLL
+190 FDDLLFYTHRLL
-202 RDYPEVRERCNDR
+202 RDHPDVRERCQER
-215 YRYLLVD
+215 YKYLLVD

-228 LVQFEMVKLLAG
+228 RVQFEMVKLLAG
-240 ERQNLCVV
+240 DRQNLCVV

-255 YGWRGADA
+255 YSWRGADA
-263 GNILKFTDQF
+263 GNILKFTDYF

-291 NILRA
+291 NILKA

-305 ARKEKNLWSDY
+305 ARKEKNLWSDF
-316 GDGELIIVSRSENA
+316 GDGELITIASCDNG
-330 ESESEFIANYIRQ
+330 ESEAEFIASYIHQ
-343 FFDEHREYKYSDC
+343 FFNEHREYKYSDC

-362 NYLSRQLEQT
+362 NYLSRQLEQA
-372 LRSCDI
+372 LRAADL

-388 YQRSEVKDA
+388 FQRSEVKDA
-397 VSYLRLLAN
+397 VSYLRIAAN

-423 LGNKAVEKLKAM
+423 LGNKAVEKLKEM
-435 RLAGAKSMLDA
+435 RQNGAKSMLAA

-452 LASCTGKARTAAAEL
+452 QSCCTGKAKAAAQSL
-467 AETIKKYRNLFTVP
+467 YETVQKYRNLFTVP
-481 GELAAKTKAYL
+481 GDLGAKTRAYL
-492 LETGFLDGLQR
+492 YETGFLDGLQK
-503 VYKDIKDA
+503 VYKDIEDA

-526 QFEQRQLKQSQDEA
+526 QYESKQSEA
-540 LPTLQD
+540 PTLQD
-546 FLEKFALL
+546 FLEKFALM
-554 EESDRTDD
+554 EENDRTDD

-588 VAMERNIFPNERAI
+588 VAMERDIFPNERALA
-602 EENSLDEELRLFYVA
+602 EDSLDEELRLFYVA
-617 LTRAKRHLVITYAGE
+617 LTRAKRYLMITHARE
-632 RFRYGRVETSHP
+632 RFRYGKVTRAIP
-644 SDFLC
+644 SDFLL
-649 RLPQDLTDAGD
+649 RLPEELTDAGD
-660 DYEFIKQLSTDA
+660 DYEFIQQLSADS